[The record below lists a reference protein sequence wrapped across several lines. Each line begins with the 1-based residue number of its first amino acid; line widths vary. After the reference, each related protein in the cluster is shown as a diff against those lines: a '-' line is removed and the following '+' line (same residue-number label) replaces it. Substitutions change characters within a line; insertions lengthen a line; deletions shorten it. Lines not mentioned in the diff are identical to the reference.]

1 VDGGTNGWRRGS
13 SFASPGTAEPSTD
26 PAVIEAVKLKD
37 TANSLLKSSDF
48 TAAVKSYTDA
58 IAALDDAT
66 DSAGKQPVWT
76 ACQLNLAH
84 TYLQSENWAA
94 AAAACDRVCDSRS
107 AMESS
112 AARLKAHYRRGWARK
127 ELGQLADVPRVLG
140 THCYSRKPF
149 TNSLVF
155 KKGQARIGTNPA
167 PPLRIATFWA
177 LPTKF
182 GTTFLK

>member
-1 VDGGTNGWRRGS
+1 MVARMGGG
-13 SFASPGTAEPSTD
+13 AAAPSPAPAPLKPSTD

-37 TANSLLKSSDF
+37 TAHSLLKSSDF
-48 TAAVKSYTDA
+48 TAAAKSYTDA

-66 DSAGKQPVWT
+66 DSASKQP

-112 AARLKAHYRRGWARK
+112 ATRLKAHYRRGWARK

-140 THCYSRKPF
+140 THCYSSVDPPIYRDFNRVKGSVKPIC
-149 TNSLVF
+149 L
-155 KKGQARIGTNPA
+155 I
-167 PPLRIATFWA
+167 
-177 LPTKF
+177 
-182 GTTFLK
+182 